1 MDWHHLFSSLW
12 PASTHWNPWNLRQPW
27 ICFSGASEMLSRVWK
42 GNVQV
47 TNWILKPTRH
57 GILPPMV
64 WWIHCYMAMG
74 KVIADPTWDLICQIV
89 AWRFLPWIPNFYPTC
104 LASLDF
110 LVKFHGVKFQ
120 NLPTWLG
127 PQPNGCRAQCS
138 RGSWACQVGRLRMS
152 IALAQLTTDS
162 LKRLETNKCCFT
174 FDIFDSC
181 GS

>member
-27 ICFSGASEMLSRVWK
+27 ICFSGASEMLSRVWQ

-47 TNWILKPTRH
+47 TNWILKRTRH
-57 GILPPMV
+57 GVLPPMV

-74 KVIADPTWDLICQIV
+74 KLMKSNLSNRNMAVFAMNPQ
-89 AWRFLPWIPNFYPTC
+89 FLSHMF
-104 LASLDF
+104 SLFSHF
-110 LVKFHGVKFQ
+110 LVKFHDVKFQ
-120 NLPTWLG
+120 NLRTSLG
-127 PQPNGCRAQCS
+127 PHPNGCGAQCS

-162 LKRLETNKCCFT
+162 LKQLETNKCCFT
-174 FDIFDSC
+174 FDSC

>member
-1 MDWHHLFSSLW
+1 MKLEAALNMLFRCIGDAVTGMKRKCSSDKLDSETYQAWNFAAHGLVNSLLHGHGESHSRPNLRSNLSNRNMTVFAMNPQFLSHMFSLFS
-12 PASTHWNPWNLRQPW
+12 H
-27 ICFSGASEMLSRVWK
+27 
-42 GNVQV
+42 
-47 TNWILKPTRH
+47 
-57 GILPPMV
+57 
-64 WWIHCYMAMG
+64 
-74 KVIADPTWDLICQIV
+74 
-89 AWRFLPWIPNFYPTC
+89 
-104 LASLDF
+104 F